1 MNRLTLGCFVFILLI
16 LGTTSA
22 SSKEEYNIKNESK
35 TYLNDS
41 LKISAIVHDKKPS
54 FVTITIENYGKKQI
68 SIGKV
73 YGLLTYINN
82 RWTYLTKAKNK
93 FIKINPKSA
102 KTIRYSLCIEKIRN
116 SEISFTYSE
125 NRKNRIRLDVYS
137 NNEFMGKIDCDFATP
152 FNAVWSKHDGV
163 IIVKYD

>member
-1 MNRLTLGCFVFILLI
+1 MEFFCV
-16 LGTTSA
+16 
-22 SSKEEYNIKNESK
+22 YCK
-35 TYLNDS
+35 TRK
-41 LKISAIVHDKKPS
+41 KID
-54 FVTITIENYGKKQI
+54 
-68 SIGKV
+68 
-73 YGLLTYINN
+73 
-82 RWTYLTKAKNK
+82 K

>member
-16 LGTTSA
+16 LGTTSV

-54 FVTITIENYGKKQI
+54 FITITIENYGKKQI

-152 FNAVWSKHDGV
+152 FNAVWSKHDG
-163 IIVKYD
+163 

>member
-16 LGTTSA
+16 LGTTSV

-93 FIKINPKSA
+93 FIKIN
-102 KTIRYSLCIEKIRN
+102 
-116 SEISFTYSE
+116 
-125 NRKNRIRLDVYS
+125 KNRLLNS
-137 NNEFMGKIDCDFATP
+137 
-152 FNAVWSKHDGV
+152 FNTGRNRFGTLHAYTGHCCGAGSQQWAWRRPRG
-163 IIVKYD
+163 

>member
-16 LGTTSA
+16 LGTTSV
-22 SSKEEYNIKNESK
+22 SC
-35 TYLNDS
+35 
-41 LKISAIVHDKKPS
+41 
-54 FVTITIENYGKKQI
+54 
-68 SIGKV
+68 KV

>member
-1 MNRLTLGCFVFILLI
+1 MTKHLHRDLSTTNQKNRPF
-16 LGTTSA
+16 
-22 SSKEEYNIKNESK
+22 
-35 TYLNDS
+35 
-41 LKISAIVHDKKPS
+41 
-54 FVTITIENYGKKQI
+54 
-68 SIGKV
+68 
-73 YGLLTYINN
+73 GL
-82 RWTYLTKAKNK
+82 
-93 FIKINPKSA
+93 
-102 KTIRYSLCIEKIRN
+102 EKIRN

>member
-16 LGTTSA
+16 LGTTSV

-82 RWTYLTKAKNK
+82 RWTYLTKATNTRYTVGINLGSITYNGITYGAC
-93 FIKINPKSA
+93 IKAYLINQ
-102 KTIRYSLCIEKIRN
+102 TFGLTRY
-116 SEISFTYSE
+116 
-125 NRKNRIRLDVYS
+125 
-137 NNEFMGKIDCDFATP
+137 
-152 FNAVWSKHDGV
+152 
-163 IIVKYD
+163 